1 MNASKR
7 GAVAVMRILVVED
20 EAKIARFIKK
30 GLSEDGYAVD
40 VARNGEEALS
50 FAASAP
56 YDVVILDLM
65 LPRIDGIT
73 VCRRLRESDLS
84 VSILILTAKDSVEDR
99 VAGLD
104 AGADDY
110 LVKPFAFAE
119 LLARIRAL
127 LRRPKGLSHNLL
139 QVGDL
144 ELDVAMR
151 RVVRAGSAIELT
163 PKEYSLLEY
172 VMRNRGQVL
181 TRTQILEH
189 VWNYDFYAGSNI
201 VDVYIRYLRKK
212 IDEEHEEKLI
222 KTIRGVGY
230 SICEDS

>member
-1 MNASKR
+1 
-7 GAVAVMRILVVED
+7 MRILVVED
-20 EAKIARFIKK
+20 EAKIARFVKK
-30 GLSEDGYAVD
+30 GLSEEGYAVD
-40 VARNGEEALS
+40 VARTGEDAIS
-50 FAASAP
+50 YAASAP

-84 VSILILTAKDSVEDR
+84 VSILILTARDSVEDR

-127 LRRPKGLSHNLL
+127 LRRPKGTSHNLL
-139 QVGDL
+139 RVGDL
-144 ELDVAMR
+144 ELDVAR
-151 RVVRAGSAIELT
+151 HRVIRAGSTIELT
-163 PKEYSLLEY
+163 PREYSLLEY
-172 VMRNRGQVL
+172 MMRNRCQVL
-181 TRTQILEH
+181 SRTQILEH

-201 VDVYIRYLRKK
+201 VDVYVRYLRKK

-230 SICEDS
+230 TICEDS

>member
-1 MNASKR
+1 
-7 GAVAVMRILVVED
+7 VRILVVED
-20 EAKIARFIKK
+20 EPKIARFIKK
-30 GLSEDGYAVD
+30 GLSEEGYAVD
-40 VARNGEEALS
+40 VAKNGEEAIS
-50 FAASAP
+50 FATSAP
-56 YDVVILDLM
+56 YDVVILDLL

-73 VCRRLRESDLS
+73 VCRRLRESDMS
-84 VSILILTAKDSVEDR
+84 VSILILTAKDSIEDR

-127 LRRPKGLSHNLL
+127 LRRPKGMKPNLL

-151 RVVRAGSAIELT
+151 RVTRAGSTIELT

-172 VMRNRGQVL
+172 MMRNRCQVL

-201 VDVYIRYLRKK
+201 VDVYVRYLRKK
-212 IDEEHEEKLI
+212 IDEGHEEKLI
-222 KTIRGVGY
+222 QTVRGAGY

>member
-1 MNASKR
+1 
-7 GAVAVMRILVVED
+7 MRILVVED
-20 EAKIARFIKK
+20 EAKIARFVKK
-30 GLSEDGYAVD
+30 GLSEEGYAVD
-40 VARNGEEALS
+40 VARTGEDAIS
-50 FAASAP
+50 YAASAP

-84 VSILILTAKDSVEDR
+84 VSILILTARDSVEDR

-127 LRRPKGLSHNLL
+127 LRRPKGTSHNLL
-139 QVGDL
+139 RVGDL
-144 ELDVAMR
+144 ELDVAR
-151 RVVRAGSAIELT
+151 HRVIRAGSTIELT
-163 PKEYSLLEY
+163 PREYSLLEY
-172 VMRNRGQVL
+172 MMRNRCQVL
-181 TRTQILEH
+181 SRTQILEH

-212 IDEEHEEKLI
+212 IDEEHEDKLI
-222 KTIRGVGY
+222 KTVRGVGY
-230 SICEDS
+230 TICEDS

>member
-1 MNASKR
+1 
-7 GAVAVMRILVVED
+7 MRILVVED

-30 GLSEDGYAVD
+30 GLSEEGYAVD
-40 VARNGEEALS
+40 IARHGEEALS
-50 FAASAP
+50 YATSAP

-84 VSILILTAKDSVEDR
+84 VSILILTARDSVEDR

-127 LRRPKGLSHNLL
+127 MRRPKGITPNLL

-144 ELDVAMR
+144 ELDVARR
-151 RVVRAGSAIELT
+151 RVVRAGFAIELT

-172 VMRNRGQVL
+172 MMRNRGQVL

-212 IDEEHEEKLI
+212 IDEEHEDKLI
-222 KTIRGVGY
+222 KTVRGVGY
-230 SICEDS
+230 TICEDS